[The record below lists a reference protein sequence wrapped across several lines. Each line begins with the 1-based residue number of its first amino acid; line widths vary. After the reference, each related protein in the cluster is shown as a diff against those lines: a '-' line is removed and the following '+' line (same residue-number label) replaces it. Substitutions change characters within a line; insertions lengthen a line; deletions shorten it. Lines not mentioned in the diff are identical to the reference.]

1 MTTPLLCLLAF
12 AVWTILLTFAGIVLT
27 RVYLVFFK
35 GVPSNAWS
43 KVHEGRGED
52 PDPPIMKRLRRARA
66 NCVENLPIVAPI
78 ILTGA
83 MLGVH
88 TRTFDQLAIAFLV
101 LRLCQSTIH
110 IVSTSSRAVVLRAAC
125 YGPQLFVYAWMALHV
140 YQKAPAR

>member
-12 AVWTILLTFAGIVLT
+12 AAWTILLTVAGIGLA
-27 RVYLVFFK
+27 RMYLAFFES
-35 GVPSNAWS
+35 VPYNAWS
-43 KVHEGRGED
+43 KVDEGRGED

-83 MLGVH
+83 MLGVQ
-88 TRTFDQLAIAFLV
+88 TKTFDYLAVAFLV

-110 IVSTSSRAVVLRAAC
+110 IISTSPAAVFLRMMC
-125 YGPQLFVYAWMALHV
+125 YAPQLFIWAWMALHI